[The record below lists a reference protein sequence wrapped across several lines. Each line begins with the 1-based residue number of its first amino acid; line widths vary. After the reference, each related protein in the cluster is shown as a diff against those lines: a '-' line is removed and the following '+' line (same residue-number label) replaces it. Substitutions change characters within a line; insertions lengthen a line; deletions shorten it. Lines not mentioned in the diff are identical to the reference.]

1 MCVCSPETIPS
12 DMQVDLETPNKP
24 QTAVKNRKSL
34 KILMMKSM
42 NMFTPAKAITTNTAT
57 TSSNLPADNNYGR
70 RYATYTC
77 MYVCAYDRA
86 QLYIWCRNT
95 VCMYVCIVV

>member
-1 MCVCSPETIPS
+1 MCICSPETIPS

-42 NMFTPAKAITTNTAT
+42 NMFTPAKATTT
-57 TSSNLPADNNYGR
+57 TSSNLPADNNNYGR

-77 MYVCAYDRA
+77 MYVCMYVCAYDRA
-86 QLYIWCRNT
+86 
-95 VCMYVCIVV
+95 